1 MTKTL
6 DRKRGAQPL
15 YRQLEMILREE
26 IENGQY
32 NHGDVFPCEREL
44 MEQFNVSRITVRQA
58 LRNLSDLHYI
68 SPHPGKGTEVIFSKI
83 NENLKEVIPFS
94 EEMAK
99 HGIAM
104 STSYCVTEYVKPD
117 KNIASVLST
126 ENCFLLQRVR
136 LADGIPLV
144 FSETYIAS
152 SWKLPAEA
160 DLYRNSLYKY
170 LKEKLGITVTRATD
184 TLEAAACPAS
194 VAAFLEIEEGMP
206 VFKRTRRS
214 YAGEKILEYT
224 ICYYPADRYKYTV
237 EL

>member
-1 MTKTL
+1 M
-6 DRKRGAQPL
+6 
-15 YRQLEMILREE
+15 
-26 IENGQY
+26 
-32 NHGDVFPCEREL
+32 
-44 MEQFNVSRITVRQA
+44 
-58 LRNLSDLHYI
+58 
-68 SPHPGKGTEVIFSKI
+68 
-83 NENLKEVIPFS
+83 
-94 EEMAK
+94 
-99 HGIAM
+99 
-104 STSYCVTEYVKPD
+104 TEYVKPE
-117 KNIASVLST
+117 KNIASALST
-126 ENCFLLQRVR
+126 EDCFLLQRVR

-144 FSETYIAS
+144 YSETYIAS